1 MKRLGRQR
9 SVVVLTILR
18 AALAVGL
25 VAWLVRS
32 GAVDWALFGRLVET
46 WALAAAA
53 LALLLTGAVLASQR
67 VRVLL
72 RPAGFELSLAASVRL
87 TLIGTFFNVCLPG
100 GASGDIVR
108 IYYATGYFPGRASE
122 LTTIFLLDR
131 AAGLAALVGWPIVA
145 APFFVPDIADQ
156 PLLVGLLVVAG
167 VALIAMASLFG
178 VAAIEGAPERVVS
191 ALALVRFPLAATV
204 GRMIGTVAQYRRRR
218 GALLRAFAL
227 ALLVHTLTIGSA
239 LLLGVALNPEGFA
252 WIMGLLLPLA
262 FVANAVP
269 LTPGGLGVGEAAVEQ
284 LFRIVGLGGGAEIF
298 LGWRS
303 LMLLVALAGL
313 LCYLRERRDVV
324 REGPPPSDSGAR
336 GWYHSDTVRDV
347 R

>member
-1 MKRLGRQR
+1 
-9 SVVVLTILR
+9 
-18 AALAVGL
+18 
-25 VAWLVRS
+25 
-32 GAVDWALFGRLVET
+32 
-46 WALAAAA
+46 
-53 LALLLTGAVLASQR
+53 
-67 VRVLL
+67 
-72 RPAGFELSLAASVRL
+72 
-87 TLIGTFFNVCLPG
+87 
-100 GASGDIVR
+100 
-108 IYYATGYFPGRASE
+108 
-122 LTTIFLLDR
+122 
-131 AAGLAALVGWPIVA
+131 
-145 APFFVPDIADQ
+145 
-156 PLLVGLLVVAG
+156 
-167 VALIAMASLFG
+167 
-178 VAAIEGAPERVVS
+178 
-191 ALALVRFPLAATV
+191 
-204 GRMIGTVAQYRRRR
+204 MIGTVAQYRRRR